1 MDGSDAGFMREAIEL
16 SKQSYPTPNPRVGA
30 VVVRNG
36 QIIGRGFHEAAGL
49 PHAEIVALEQAG
61 ASAKGADLFVTLEP
75 CAHHG
80 RTPPCAQAVMEAG
93 IRRVVLAD
101 EDPNPAAAGGAD
113 MLKAGGLV
121 VEMGFMA
128 EEAAT
133 ANRVFLGRYKL
144 GRPYV
149 IAKAAITLDG
159 RIATASGQSKW
170 ITGPEARKRAH
181 ELRAELGCVLI
192 GARTAREDNPSL
204 TVREVA
210 GDVHLR
216 VVLDPERVLEDSLS
230 IFADG
235 EAPTLR
241 VTTAERAQGA
251 DLACPV
257 KDGEF
262 DLERLLSGLT
272 ELGVIGVL
280 VEGGGATLESFF
292 RQGLVD
298 ETELHLAPKMLG
310 SGISWLEGKGVE
322 SLDSA
327 WRLRSIHAEALDD
340 GLRIWGEVER

>member
-1 MDGSDAGFMREAIEL
+1 MDRSEAGFMREAIEL

-30 VVVRNG
+30 VVVKNG
-36 QIIGRGFHEAAGL
+36 QIIGRGSHEAAGL

-61 ASAKGADLFVTLEP
+61 AGATGADLFVTLEP

-80 RTPPCAQAVMEAG
+80 RTPPCAQAVIEAG
-93 IRRVVLAD
+93 IRRVVLAA
-101 EDPNPAAAGGAD
+101 EDPNPAASGGAD
-113 MLKAGGLV
+113 LLKAGGVV
-121 VEMGFMA
+121 VESGFMA
-128 EEAAT
+128 EEAVE
-133 ANRVFLGRYKL
+133 ANRVFMGRHRL
-144 GRPYV
+144 DRPYV

-159 RIATASGQSKW
+159 RIATASGQSNW
-170 ITGPEARKRAH
+170 ITGQEARKRAH

-204 TVREVA
+204 TVREAA
-210 GDVHLR
+210 GEVHLR

-241 VTTAERAQGA
+241 VTTSKRAQGT

-262 DLERLLSGLT
+262 DLGRILNSLA

-298 ETELHLAPKMLG
+298 EIELHVAPIMLG

-327 WRLRSIHAEALDD
+327 WRLRGMHAEPLGD
-340 GLRIWGEVER
+340 GFRIWGEVER